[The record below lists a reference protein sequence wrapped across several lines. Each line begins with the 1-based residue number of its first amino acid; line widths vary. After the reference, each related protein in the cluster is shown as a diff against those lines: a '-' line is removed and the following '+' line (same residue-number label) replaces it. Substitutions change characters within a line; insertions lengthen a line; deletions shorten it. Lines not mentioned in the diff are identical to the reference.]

1 MVWLGL
7 MNTHGRRETKN
18 ENLCIALYV
27 SWWSYMRV
35 CTMKSKFICKMIP
48 YTDGDEEVVQ
58 VMEFDERNLS
68 WRDGLTLTEV
78 GEIIEK
84 QFRDW
89 TIISIEECV

>member
-1 MVWLGL
+1 
-7 MNTHGRRETKN
+7 
-18 ENLCIALYV
+18 
-27 SWWSYMRV
+27 
-35 CTMKSKFICKMIP
+35 MIP